1 MRREGLIILKTIVI
15 TKKCHKVK
23 LQKAIFMDSICYS
36 SLGNRML
43 LHVHNFGGISNF
55 AIIGHHKISDHC
67 DDNPLSYDYGNVQ
80 CKTKQIRQHAEL
92 QLKST
97 MGDTKPKRPS
107 EETDEASMS
116 SKKPRKNEETKD
128 CLQNQNITEEND
140 KSLAHTVKDK
150 KQNDKEFEFFYGKTS
165 PFSQFYSAEFIVNG
179 VKYNC
184 AEQFMMHS
192 KAVLF
197 KDDAIAKQI
206 LKTTTPLQ
214 QKRLGRKFS
223 QNKDLKKALYATYPK
238 ILAEA
243 SPRDRIWGIG
253 LGRNNP
259 LARNEKTWKG
269 KNLLGYALTRVR
281 DKMMKND
288 GLIDKI

>member
-1 MRREGLIILKTIVI
+1 
-15 TKKCHKVK
+15 
-23 LQKAIFMDSICYS
+23 
-36 SLGNRML
+36 
-43 LHVHNFGGISNF
+43 
-55 AIIGHHKISDHC
+55 
-67 DDNPLSYDYGNVQ
+67 
-80 CKTKQIRQHAEL
+80 
-92 QLKST
+92 

-116 SKKPRKNEETKD
+116 SKKPRKIEETKD

-214 QKRLGRKFS
+214 QKRLGRKVKHFDQKIWGEKCQAIVEEGNEAKFS